1 LWDFDAG
8 TGIMAPPV
16 SYLVDGVQHITLMV
30 GWGGAPGLINPPG
43 MGPVKPGY
51 GRVLTFALD
60 GNASMEPRPFGH
72 TEPPVPALPLEASAA
87 TIRDGQEL
95 YEGLCFGCHGSGTI
109 AGSLPDLRYSSADVH
124 AQFEQIVLGG
134 LREQRGMPRFDDL
147 IDAEEVRAIQQYIL
161 SRSHATSG
169 AP

>member
-1 LWDFDAG
+1 
-8 TGIMAPPV
+8 
-16 SYLVDGVQHITLMV
+16 MV

-95 YEGLCFGCHGSGTI
+95 YEGLCFGCHGFGTI

>member
-1 LWDFDAG
+1 
-8 TGIMAPPV
+8 
-16 SYLVDGVQHITLMV
+16 
-30 GWGGAPGLINPPG
+30 

-60 GNASMEPRPFGH
+60 GNASIEPRPFGH

-87 TIRDGQEL
+87 TIRDGREL
-95 YEGLCFGCHGSGTI
+95 YEGLCFGCHGFGTI

-147 IDAEEVRAIQQYIL
+147 IDAEQVRAIQQYVL
-161 SRSHATSG
+161 SRANATSG
-169 AP
+169 TP